1 MEIPVR
7 PEADSADS
15 GSTTISS
22 HEQMNEKAPK
32 ITEKTSKKSEPK
44 LVKSNKKL
52 KEEEKKLSKLY
63 VNSILTACQRSFIC
77 ILC

>member
-1 MEIPVR
+1 METMAR
-7 PEADSADS
+7 PEVDS
-15 GSTTISS
+15 GSTTTSS

-32 ITEKTSKKSEPK
+32 ITEKTANKSEPK

-63 VNSILTACQRSFIC
+63 VNSVLTACQRFFS
-77 ILC
+77 ILIIIW